1 MNRIITTFALVG
13 LAFGSCALADE
24 ATPASSMTKRQA
36 MKDCVEQQKT
46 SNMSMSKAEMKRIC
60 KDKLKDQKVTGDMP
74 QQPATDAPRN

>member
-1 MNRIITTFALVG
+1 MNRIITAFALAG

-36 MKDCVEQQKT
+36 MKDCIEQQK
-46 SNMSMSKAEMKRIC
+46 SSHMSMSKAEMKRIC
-60 KDKLKDQKVTGDMP
+60 KDKLKDQKATGDMP